1 MRTYVALTCAAVTAS
16 FFSSAAPVAAEDW
29 PSHPVRIVNTFA
41 PGGAAD
47 ILARMAADQLT
58 KAFGQQFYVETRAG
72 AGGVIGVDFV
82 AHSDPD
88 GYNFA
93 ITTLSLTAINPLIN
107 AKIGYDPFKDLTH
120 VAYLAGSPIV
130 FIVSAKSDTKTL
142 KDFVAKAKASG
153 KPLTYGVSGLASAGQ
168 MIAESF
174 AQIADLKFQVVPY
187 KGAAQSQLD
196 VVAGNIDFATPT
208 VTSASPQLQGGTVTG
223 LAQTGS
229 ERLPDYPDVPTFK
242 ELGYKLEATNWFGL
256 AGPAGLPADIVRKVN
271 AVINAGMAQPDNQSS
286 HPPGRHDHR
295 ADGCRCLQRLRRPR
309 GAALEA
315 GDPQGRAEDGIAGR
329 HVLRMRNVSS
339 RFSLCVASSMSPV
352 WLSRFGMSMP
362 VSGSVHST
370 TRMSPAAMPPS
381 AFLVRSAGNGHL
393 RPRKLSVFSVMV

>member
-1 MRTYVALTCAAVTAS
+1 MRTCFARTCAAALAVVTSMALP
-16 FFSSAAPVAAEDW
+16 AAAAEVW

-58 KAFGQQFYVETRAG
+58 KALGQQFYVETRAG
-72 AGGVIGVDFV
+72 AGGVIGVDLV

-88 GYNFA
+88 GYNFV

-130 FIVSAKSDTKTL
+130 FIVSAKSDIKTL
-142 KDFVAKAKASG
+142 KDFVAKAKASA

-168 MIAESF
+168 MVTESF
-174 AQIADLKFQVVPY
+174 AQETDVKFQVVPY

-208 VTSASPQLQGGTVTG
+208 VTSASSQIQGRTVTA

-229 ERLPDYPDVPTFK
+229 DRLPDYPDLPTFK

-256 AGPAGLPADIVRKVN
+256 AGPAGLSPDIVRKVN
-271 AVINAGMAQPDNQSS
+271 AVINAGMAQPDNQ
-286 HPPGRHDHR
+286 GRIRQDGMIIAPMD
-295 ADGCRCLQRLRRPR
+295 ADAYNAFVAHEALRWKPVI
-309 GAALEA
+309 LKA
-315 GDPQGRAEDGIAGR
+315 GLKME
-329 HVLRMRNVSS
+329 
-339 RFSLCVASSMSPV
+339 
-352 WLSRFGMSMP
+352 
-362 VSGSVHST
+362 
-370 TRMSPAAMPPS
+370 
-381 AFLVRSAGNGHL
+381 
-393 RPRKLSVFSVMV
+393 

>member
-1 MRTYVALTCAAVTAS
+1 MRKYVAPICAAVIAS
-16 FFSSAAPVAAEDW
+16 FFSSAAPAAAEDW
-29 PSHPVRIVNTFA
+29 PNHPVRIVNTFA

-72 AGGVIGVDFV
+72 AGGVIGVDLV

-88 GYNFA
+88 GYNFV

-130 FIVSAKSDTKTL
+130 FIVSAKGDIKTL
-142 KDFVAKAKASG
+142 TDFVAKAKASG

-174 AQIADLKFQVVPY
+174 AQTADLKFQVVPY

-208 VTSASPQLQGGTVTG
+208 VTSASPQLQGGTVIG
-223 LAQTGS
+223 LAQTGG

-256 AGPAGLPADIVRKVN
+256 AGPAGLSPDIVRKVN
-271 AVINAGMAQPDNQSS
+271 AVINAGMAQPDNQSRIRQDGMIIA
-286 HPPGRHDHR
+286 PMD
-295 ADGCRCLQRLRRPR
+295 ADAFNAFVAHEALRWKPVI
-309 GAALEA
+309 LKA
-315 GDPQGRAEDGIAGR
+315 GLKME
-329 HVLRMRNVSS
+329 
-339 RFSLCVASSMSPV
+339 
-352 WLSRFGMSMP
+352 
-362 VSGSVHST
+362 
-370 TRMSPAAMPPS
+370 
-381 AFLVRSAGNGHL
+381 
-393 RPRKLSVFSVMV
+393 

>member
-1 MRTYVALTCAAVTAS
+1 MSHRSDLICAAALAAALLYRAPAS
-16 FFSSAAPVAAEDW
+16 AETW

-58 KAFGQQFYVETRAG
+58 KTFGQQFYVETRDG

-88 GYNFA
+88 GYNFV

-130 FIVSAKSDTKTL
+130 FIVSAKSEVKTL
-142 KDFVAKAKASG
+142 ADFVARAKASA
-153 KPLTYGVSGLASAGQ
+153 KPLTYGVSGFASAGQ
-168 MIAESF
+168 MVTESF
-174 AQIADLKFQVVPY
+174 GQEIGVKFQVVPY

-208 VTSASPQLQGGTVTG
+208 VTSASPQLQGGTVTA

-229 ERLPDYPDVPTFK
+229 ARLPDYPNVPTFK
-242 ELGYKLEATNWFGL
+242 DLGYKLEATNWFGL
-256 AGPAGLPADIVRKVN
+256 AGPAGLPAEIMQK
-271 AVINAGMAQPDNQSS
+271 INAAIN
-286 HPPGRHDHR
+286 
-295 ADGCRCLQRLRRPR
+295 
-309 GAALEA
+309 
-315 GDPQGRAEDGIAGR
+315 
-329 HVLRMRNVSS
+329 
-339 RFSLCVASSMSPV
+339 
-352 WLSRFGMSMP
+352 FGMSLPENQKRINAQGMIVTPMDVDTFQAFVAREALRWKP
-362 VSGSVHST
+362 VI
-370 TRMSPAAMPPS
+370 
-381 AFLVRSAGNGHL
+381 LKAGL
-393 RPRKLSVFSVMV
+393 KME